1 MIILFIYFT
10 MFVENINFMQKV
22 SYSFL
27 MFFALLFSD
36 ATIAQDVERPKL
48 VVGVMV
54 DQMRWDYLYRYYDRY
69 GENGFKRLLRQGF
82 SMENTYIDYLPT
94 YTAVGHTSVYTG
106 SVPAIHGIAG
116 NDFVIQSNGKHIYC
130 TEDNEVEG
138 VGTTAKAGQMS
149 PKNLLTSTVGDELR
163 LATNFQ
169 SKIIGIALKDRASI
183 LPGGRFANAA
193 YWLDSDSGDFI
204 TSSFYM
210 NDLPKWVK
218 KFNRQNLAKKYLSQN
233 WKTLYDINT
242 YMQSIEDNN
251 PYEEKYKGADA
262 PVFEVDMKKMM
273 KESGVGTISSVTF
286 GNDFTLD
293 FAKAAIEEESLGN
306 NPAGV
311 PDFLA
316 LSLSSPDYIGHRFG
330 PTAIEIED
338 TYLRLD
344 TELANF
350 MAYLDETVGEG
361 EYLLFLTADHGAA
374 HNPQFMK
381 DKGAHA
387 GYFNTAEAHKKIN
400 EVLEKEFGHTDIARS
415 SINYQVHLDYDLI
428 EKENLDIEA
437 IKTLIIRELLKMDK
451 VAFAVDQTKAIT
463 SSVPQPIRDRIVN
476 GYNSKRSGEIQYV
489 LEPQHYGGREGST
502 GTTHGTWGPYDSH
515 IPLIF
520 MGWGVASG
528 ESHRTVHMTDIA
540 STIAAFLK
548 IQEPNGNIGK
558 PILEVLESKK

>member
-1 MIILFIYFT
+1 MRKI
-10 MFVENINFMQKV
+10 
-22 SYSFL
+22 SYPL
-27 MFFALLFSD
+27 VLIFALLFSGV
-36 ATIAQDVERPKL
+36 TMAQELERPKL
-48 VVGVMV
+48 VVGIMV

-69 GENGFKRLLRQGF
+69 GDDGFKRMLNQGY

-94 YTAVGHTSVYTG
+94 YTAVGHSSVYTG

-116 NDFVIQSNGKHIYC
+116 NNFVIQNTGEYLYC
-130 TEDNEVEG
+130 TQDDSVEG
-138 VGTTAKAGQMS
+138 VGTNSKGGKMS
-149 PKNLLTSTVGDELR
+149 PKNLLASTIGDELR
-163 LATNFQ
+163 LATNFR
-169 SKIIGIALKDRASI
+169 SKTIGIALKDRASI
-183 LPGGRFANAA
+183 LPGGGLANAA
-193 YWLDSDSGDFI
+193 YWFDGDSGNFV
-204 TSSFYM
+204 TSTFYM
-210 NDLPKWVK
+210 DDLPQWVK

-233 WKTLYDINT
+233 WKTLYDIDT
-242 YMQSIEDNN
+242 YTQSIEDDN
-251 PYEEKYKGADA
+251 PYEGKYAGSDA
-262 PVFEVDMKKMM
+262 PVFEVDMKKLM
-273 KESGVGTISSVTF
+273 KERGVGAISSVAF

-293 FAKAAIEEESLGN
+293 FARAAIEGENLGN

-316 LSLSSPDYIGHRFG
+316 VSLSSPDYVGHRFG

-344 TELANF
+344 AELAEF
-350 MAYLDETVGEG
+350 MTYLDKTVGEG

-387 GYFNTAEAHKKIN
+387 GYLNTSAVHDKIN
-400 EVLEKEFGHTDIARS
+400 EVLEKEFGYADIARRS
-415 SINYQVHLDYDLI
+415 TNYQVHLDYDLI
-428 EKENLDIEA
+428 EKEDLDIEA
-437 IKTLIIRELLKMDK
+437 IKQRIIRELNKIDGIT
-451 VAFAVDQTKAIT
+451 FAVDQTKVSG
-463 SSVPQPIRDRIVN
+463 SSIPQPIRERIAN
-476 GYNSKRSGEIQYV
+476 GYHPKRSGEIQYI
-489 LEPQHYGGREGST
+489 LDPQFYSGRDGST
-502 GTTHGTWGPYDSH
+502 GTTHGTWAPYDAH

-520 MGWGVASG
+520 MGWGVGQG

>member
-1 MIILFIYFT
+1 
-10 MFVENINFMQKV
+10 MQRV
-22 SYSFL
+22 TYPFL
-27 MFFALLFSD
+27 MFFALLFSGV
-36 ATIAQDVERPKL
+36 TIAQDVDRPKL

-69 GENGFKRLLRQGF
+69 GEDGFKRLLSQGF

-116 NDFVIQSNGKHIYC
+116 NNFVMQSDGKYMYC
-130 TEDNEVEG
+130 TEDDTVEG
-138 VGTTAKAGQMS
+138 VGTTAKGGKMS
-149 PKNLLTSTVGDELR
+149 PKNLMASTVGDELR
-163 LATNFQ
+163 LATNFR
-169 SKIIGIALKDRASI
+169 SKTIGIALKDRASI
-183 LPGGRFANAA
+183 LPGGRLANAA
-193 YWLDSDSGDFI
+193 YWLDGDSGDFI
-204 TSSFYM
+204 TSDFYM
-210 NDLPKWVK
+210 ENLPKWVK

-233 WKTLYDINT
+233 WETLYDINT
-242 YMQSIEDNN
+242 YKQSIEDDN
-251 PYEEKYKGADA
+251 PYEGKYRGSEA
-262 PVFEVDMKKMM
+262 PVFEVDMKKLM
-273 KESGVGTISSVTF
+273 KESGVGAISSVAF

-293 FAKAAIEEESLGN
+293 FAKAAIAGENLGN

-316 LSLSSPDYIGHRFG
+316 LSLSSPDYVGHRFG
-330 PTAIEIED
+330 PTAIEVED

-344 TELANF
+344 AELADF

-381 DKGAHA
+381 DKGSHA
-387 GYFNTAEAHKKIN
+387 GYFNTSEAHKKIN
-400 EVLEKEFGHTDIARS
+400 EVLEKKFGHAAIARRS
-415 SINYQVHLDYDLI
+415 TNYQVHLDYDLI
-428 EKENLDIEA
+428 ENEDLDIEA

-451 VAFAVDQTKAIT
+451 VAFAVDQTKAAT
-463 SSVPQPIRDRIVN
+463 SSVPQPIRERIVN
-476 GYNSKRSGEIQYV
+476 GYNPKRSGEIQYV
-489 LEPQHYGGREGST
+489 LEPQHYGGRDGGT

-520 MGWGVASG
+520 MGWGVTPG

-540 STIAAFLK
+540 PTVAAFLK